1 MRYTSLRVI
10 LALACYNDWEIEQM
24 DVVTAFLN
32 ADVESDIYMEEPHG
46 FGSTVADGPRL
57 VCQ

>member
-10 LALACYNDWEIEQM
+10 LALACYKDWEIEHM

-32 ADVESDIYMEEPHG
+32 DEVKSNIYME
-46 FGSTVADGPRL
+46 GPQGIGTKVDKRNA
-57 VCQ
+57 